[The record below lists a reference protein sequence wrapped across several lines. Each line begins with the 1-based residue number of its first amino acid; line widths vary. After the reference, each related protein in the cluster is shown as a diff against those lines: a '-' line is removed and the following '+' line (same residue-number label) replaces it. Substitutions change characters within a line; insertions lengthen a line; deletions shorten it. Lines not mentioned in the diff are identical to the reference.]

1 MDQFQKKSDKEFLNI
16 FTTLKVLILLFC
28 IIPVMQQFF
37 ADGPEDEMLNFNLSK
52 MVSFFLIISVITVFW
67 FLVSYAFKNARLRAI
82 TEIAVMYS
90 VGLLCYFSTGLYQ
103 SSYKFIF
110 ALIILIYT
118 MELGLRFGMLFS
130 LLAGGVVTVAD
141 AVSCLPAS
149 RSVFFQAGLMLTG
162 TFCLLAYIV
171 GSYVEKDKK
180 IIRSLKDSANR
191 DSLTG
196 LFNHRHFHQY
206 MHEIIEQDTEQKQY
220 LFMMDI
226 DNFKVYNDTLGH
238 QKGDA
243 VLKKISEICLDC
255 VPMGTV
261 FRYGGEEFAVYLC
274 ANDEKE
280 ALKVANALRLAIADC
295 RFEGEALMPGHR
307 LTISI
312 GVAEKKEGGDTVADW
327 IERADNALYK
337 AKFFRKNRVQLYSS
351 VFDRFDHL
359 DQIDDD
365 ERIISIRTL
374 LSVINSRDRYT
385 YNHTDRV
392 VHYCEVFAKYAKISE
407 ADSRMLL
414 YGAYLHDIGKIN
426 VPQEILISEKRLT
439 DEQWAQ
445 MKQHPADGADIVRKI
460 KNFETIADIVQ
471 QHHEKYNGTGYPA
484 GIAGKQIHYLARI
497 LTLADSFD
505 AMTAKRPYQKVKT
518 FEEAFEEIRRCK
530 GTHFDPQ
537 LAEVFI
543 AALED
548 VYCYQNTH

>member
-1 MDQFQKKSDKEFLNI
+1 MSQPTKSNQEFSNI

-28 IIPVMQQFF
+28 IIPVIQQFF
-37 ADGPEDEMLNFNLSK
+37 AEGTESETLTFNLSK
-52 MVSFFLIISVITVFW
+52 MVSFFVIISLITVFW
-67 FLVSYAFKNARLRAI
+67 FVVSYAFKNPRLRAI
-82 TEIAVMYS
+82 TEIAVMYG
-90 VGLLCYFSTGLYQ
+90 VGFLCYYSTGLSQ

-118 MELGLRFGMLFS
+118 MELGIRFGMIFS
-130 LLAGGVVTVAD
+130 FAAGGVVAIGD
-141 AVSCLPAS
+141 LLSCPYAS
-149 RSVFFQAGLMLTG
+149 RSVYFQADLMLTG

-180 IIRSLKDSANR
+180 IIRTLKDSANR

-196 LFNHRHFHQY
+196 LFNHRFFHQK
-206 MHEIIEQDTEQKQY
+206 MHEIIDKTPEEKQY
-220 LFMMDI
+220 LLMMDI

-243 VLKKISEICLDC
+243 VLKKIAEICLDC
-255 VPMGTV
+255 IPTGTV
-261 FRYGGEEFAVYLC
+261 FRYGGEEFSVYLC
-274 ANDEKE
+274 AKDEKE
-280 ALKVANALRLAIADC
+280 AMRMANSLRLAIADC
-295 RFEGEALMPGHR
+295 RFEAENLMPGHR
-307 LTISI
+307 LTVSI
-312 GVAEKKEGGDTVADW
+312 GVAEKKESGDTVADW

-337 AKFFRKNRVQLYSS
+337 AKFFRKNRVQMYSS

-392 VHYCEVFAKYAKISE
+392 VHYCEIFAKYAKLSE
-407 ADSRMLL
+407 ENSRKLL

-426 VPQEILISEKRLT
+426 VPQEILISEKKLT

-445 MKQHPADGADIVRKI
+445 MKRHPVDGADIVRKI
-460 KNFETIADIVQ
+460 KNFDAIAEIVQ
-471 QHHEKYNGTGYPA
+471 QHHEKFNGTGYPE
-484 GIAGKQIHYLARI
+484 GLAGKQIHYLARV

-543 AALED
+543 ASLED
-548 VYCYQNTH
+548 AYFSQMRH